1 MPDDAADVPDASDAS
16 DAPGSPDGPTPPGD
30 GYAPSALPPTG
41 ARVLAFVSILVAGLC
56 GGLIGWSFVDL
67 QCDGDCG
74 VAAGLAGLAGAVLG
88 AGGVAVVAVLALRAM
103 GEWRTVAHRQEGRP
117 DRP

>member
-1 MPDDAADVPDASDAS
+1 MPDDAADAPDAPD
-16 DAPGSPDGPTPPGD
+16 SPDTPTASTPGGD
-30 GYAPSALPPTG
+30 EYAPSALPPTG
-41 ARVLAFVSILVAGLC
+41 ARILAFVSILVGGLC

-74 VAAGLAGLAGAVLG
+74 VAAGLAGLAGAVIG
-88 AGGVAVVAVLALRAM
+88 AAGVAVVAVLALRAM

>member
-1 MPDDAADVPDASDAS
+1 MPDDAADVPHPPDTPAT
-16 DAPGSPDGPTPPGD
+16 PDGSTPPGD
-30 GYAPSALPPTG
+30 EYAPSALPPTG